1 MERAWGLAYCCRGSC
16 WRKSVDTFAP
26 PCDCIAAVS
35 WQDSQ
40 KSLCSVVIVYRTDAD
55 GNRPRYVFELKSPGV
70 FDRIAKEI
78 RILDGI
84 EENAIDRMVCNS
96 VRTRLS
102 QYLGTEL
109 GPDVQYRI
117 LIEMG
122 CTPTSLSTP
131 RSETVIQ

>member
-1 MERAWGLAYCCRGSC
+1 
-16 WRKSVDTFAP
+16 
-26 PCDCIAAVS
+26 VS

-122 CTPTSLSTP
+122 CTLNNSHFSRPFKHFDAKGLRKVSPSPL
-131 RSETVIQ
+131 TVGLG